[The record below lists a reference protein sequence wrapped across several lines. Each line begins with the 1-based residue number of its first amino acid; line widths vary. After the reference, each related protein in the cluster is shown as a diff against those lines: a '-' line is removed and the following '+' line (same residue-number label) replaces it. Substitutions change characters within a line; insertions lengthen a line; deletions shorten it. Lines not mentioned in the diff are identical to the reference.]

1 MMSADED
8 RLAGVKELNPDLM
21 NPKRF
26 LIITFLYLFGPK
38 TMAELQR
45 ALRFTWGDL
54 DSNLKRLKGRG
65 YVELKK
71 VFTLRGPRT
80 MVSITEKG
88 VKEYERLVDKLRD
101 ILTKVR
107 TS

>member
-1 MMSADED
+1 
-8 RLAGVKELNPDLM
+8 
-21 NPKRF
+21 
-26 LIITFLYLFGPK
+26 
-38 TMAELQR
+38 
-45 ALRFTWGDL
+45 
-54 DSNLKRLKGRG
+54 KRLKGRG